1 MEAVLA
7 RTSLRDWWQMTK
19 PRLNGMV
26 LLSAMAGYALAP
38 KGSLARTPFWPFAL
52 GFWALASSSAALN
65 MWLERDTDALMER
78 TRYRPLAAG
87 RLAERPVFWLGQIL
101 ALAALAVFILAGDWV
116 TAALGLLTWASYLL
130 VYTPLKRRSPL
141 SLLAGAVTGAL
152 PPVMGWTAAGGGL
165 NQAALGLFCLL
176 FVWQVP
182 HFLAIA
188 ALYGEQY
195 RTAGIKVL
203 GVVHGE
209 AVAARQALTYAV
221 ALIPISLWLHSLGLG
236 GRVYVFAALPLGLA
250 FAGVA
255 AWAAYKPSRSSARTL
270 LLASVSYLPLLLA
283 ALVADRAG

>member
-1 MEAVLA
+1 VEAVLT

-19 PRLNGMV
+19 PRLNGLV

-38 KGSLARTPFWPFAL
+38 RTASPRTAFWPFAL
-52 GFWALASSSAALN
+52 GFWLLAASSAALN
-65 MWLERDTDALMER
+65 MWLERDTDALMDR
-78 TRYRPLAAG
+78 TRFRPLAAG
-87 RLAERPVFWLGQIL
+87 RLGERPVFWMGQVL
-101 ALAALAVFILAGDWV
+101 AVAALGVFALSGDWV

-195 RTAGIKVL
+195 RAAGIKVL

-221 ALIPISLWLHSLGLG
+221 ALIPISLWLYALGLG
-236 GRVYVFAALPLGLA
+236 GRAYACAALPLGLA
-250 FAGVA
+250 FAAAA
-255 AWAAYKPSRSSARTL
+255 AWAAYRPSRSSARTL

-283 ALVADRAG
+283 ALVADRAL